1 VSIGLLGTLEL
12 VDEHGRT
19 VDIGGVQP
27 RVVLALLVAADGRI
41 VSTDTLVDVIWPD
54 QMPVSASGTL
64 QTYVSRLRKALA
76 AVGASIV
83 REPAGYR
90 LEVERDQVDLYRFE
104 ALADAG
110 RAALDGGDAATA
122 RTLLT
127 EAADLWRGPAVPE
140 IRDRQQIAGFVRRL
154 DERRLAVLEDRFAAD
169 LMLGRHA
176 AVVGELAQS
185 VDEHP
190 LREGLWE
197 LLALARYRAGQQ
209 ADALRAISDAR
220 RTLVEELGVEP
231 GPRLRELES
240 AILAHDRS
248 LDLDVTPSR
257 TVGDGSAGGTTP
269 AGDRSNVGRTAAPMV
284 GRRDELARL
293 VSVLDDVLAGET
305 CVAVVQGEA
314 GVGKTRLVDALAG
327 EAARRGA
334 AIAVGRSLEGG
345 AAPAYWPWLGVLR
358 SLQAAHPDRADV
370 AIGQLLDATGSL
382 PAAPVATDRSHLLD
396 GTIGLLDP
404 RPVAPALVVVLEDV
418 QWADPGSLEL
428 LSQVIGGLGPSAVLL
443 VLTLREGDD
452 ADRPAVVSVLAEASR
467 RSGTV
472 RIRLDGLDLSEV
484 SELLAHLHGGTV
496 DPAAAAVMHE
506 RAEGNPFF
514 TIELIRLLE
523 STGAADRVVGASS
536 LADRAVPDSV
546 RDVVR
551 QRLARLPA
559 STIELLRL
567 AAVAGRDLDVELLAR
582 ASGRTFDACLDDLDV
597 AMVHR
602 ILVPADDGA
611 GLRFAHALVRE
622 VMVDDLTALRRAR
635 AHLLVA
641 DAIASVGRGT
651 DEAEI
656 YAEHLWAAAPIGVGR
671 RAADALDTAAEVA
684 IGRFAVATAAGLLTR
699 SLELRRAAGSD
710 LEAAAAELDTIT
722 NLVWTQRALHGY
734 QGGMDYYQRAAEL
747 ARRLDRREVELEMV
761 WAEWAAH
768 DTSCDFDRARP
779 VAEQIAALGRESDDP
794 LVQLAGATTW
804 AIQCWHD
811 GDLRGSFEAF
821 ARAAEASSAIDPVD
835 NDLSFIAELLVLSTS
850 FRLYIAEQVG
860 ELTEPESA
868 FAEAAAAAPGNF
880 PKAMTWCFGCTS
892 ATSAGDPERVERCAR
907 RVMEAEAGQV
917 LGFWGS
923 QARMYL
929 SSVLVAAGRVEE
941 GRKLFGAGLE
951 AYREAGMRT
960 GLALI
965 VAAAVSAEV
974 VGGDVGRAE
983 QLLRI
988 AQDELE
994 VGERYAIPIVMLA
1007 AADVAEALG
1016 ADEDDVRRQRAEA
1029 EEIALEQGAVVVA
1042 ARARAARSGESWAGW
1057 VAGGRHQSTDSMSS
1071 PSSA

>member
-12 VDEHGRT
+12 VDEHGRP
-19 VDIGGVQP
+19 VDIGGSQP
-27 RVVLALLVAADGRI
+27 RAVLALLVAADGR
-41 VSTDTLVDVIWPD
+41 VVATDTLADVIWPD
-54 QMPVSASGTL
+54 RMPMSASGTL

-110 RAALDGGDAATA
+110 RAALDDGDATTA

-127 EAADLWRGPAVPE
+127 EAADLWRGPALPE
-140 IRDRQQIAGFVRRL
+140 VRDRQQIAGFARRL

-176 AVVGELAQS
+176 ALVGELAQA

-248 LDLDVTPSR
+248 LDLDVAPPRMVAVAST
-257 TVGDGSAGGTTP
+257 GETTT
-269 AGDRSNVGRTAAPMV
+269 GEDRSNVGHATAPMV
-284 GRRDELARL
+284 GRRAELARL
-293 VSVLDDVLAGET
+293 VRVLDDVLTGET
-305 CVAVVQGEA
+305 RVAVVQGEA
-314 GVGKTRLVDALAG
+314 GVGKTRLVEALAS
-327 EAARRGA
+327 EATRRGA
-334 AIAVGRSLEGG
+334 AVAVGRSLEGG

-358 SLQAAHPDRADV
+358 MLQVAHPDRADV

-382 PAAPVATDRSHLLD
+382 PSAPPATDRSHLLD
-396 GTIGLLDP
+396 GTIRLLDP
-404 RPVAPALVVVLEDV
+404 RPIAPALVVVLEDV

-428 LSQVIGGLGPSAVLL
+428 LSQVIGGLGPSALL
-443 VLTLREGDD
+443 VVLTLREGDD
-452 ADRPAVVSVLAEASR
+452 ADRPAVVAALAEASR

-472 RIRLDGLDLSEV
+472 RLRLEGLDPSEV
-484 SELLAHLHGGTV
+484 AELLAQMHGSPV

-523 STGAADRVVGASS
+523 SRGGADRLAGAAS
-536 LADRAVPDSV
+536 LVDRAVPDSV

-559 STIELLRL
+559 PTIELLRL

-582 ASGRTFDACLDDLDV
+582 ASGRPFDACLDDLDV

-622 VMVDDLTALRRAR
+622 VIVDDLTALRRAR

-641 DAIASVGRGT
+641 DAIAAGGRGA

-656 YAEHLWAAAPIGVGR
+656 YAEHLWAAAPIGVGQ
-671 RAADALDTAAEVA
+671 RAADALDAAAEVA

-699 SLELRRAAGSD
+699 SLELRRAGGSD
-710 LEAAAAELDTIT
+710 VEAAAAELDTLT
-722 NLVWTQRALHGY
+722 NLVWTQRALRGY
-734 QGGMDYYQRAAEL
+734 QGGMDHYQRGAEL
-747 ARRLDRREVELEMV
+747 ARRLGRSDVELEMV

-779 VAEQIAALGRESDDP
+779 VAEQLAALGRESEDP
-794 LVQLAGATTW
+794 LVRLAGATTW
-804 AIQCWHD
+804 GIQCWHD

-821 ARAAEASSAIDPVD
+821 ARAAEARAAIDPVD
-835 NDLSFIAELLVLSTS
+835 NDLSLIVELLVLSAS
-850 FRLYIAEQVG
+850 FHLYIAEQVG
-860 ELTEPESA
+860 ELTEPEAA
-868 FAEAAAAAPGNF
+868 FAQAAAAVPGNF
-880 PKAMTWCFGCTS
+880 PRAMTWCFGCTS
-892 ATSAGDPERVERCAR
+892 ATSAGDPSRVERCAH
-907 RVMEAEAGQV
+907 RVLEAEAGEV

-929 SSVLVAAGRVEE
+929 SSVLVAGGRIEE
-941 GRKLFGAGLE
+941 GRQLFDAGLD

-965 VAAAVSAEV
+965 VAAAASAEV

-983 QLLRI
+983 QLLHI
-988 AQDELE
+988 AQHELE

-1016 ADEDDVRRQRAEA
+1016 ADQDDVRRQRTEA
-1029 EEIALEQGAVVVA
+1029 EVIALEQGAVVLA

-1057 VAGGRHQSTDSMSS
+1057 VTGGRHQSTDSISS

>member
-1 VSIGLLGTLEL
+1 
-12 VDEHGRT
+12 
-19 VDIGGVQP
+19 VQP
-27 RVVLALLVAADGRI
+27 RVVLALLVAAEGRI
-41 VSTDTLVDVIWPD
+41 VATDTLVDVVWPD
-54 QMPVSASGTL
+54 EPPVSASGTL
-64 QTYVSRLRKALA
+64 QTYVSRLRKSLA

-90 LEVERDQVDLYRFE
+90 LEVDRDEVDLYRFE

-110 RAALDGGDAATA
+110 RAALDAGDAPTA
-122 RTLLT
+122 RRMLT
-127 EAADLWRGPAVPE
+127 EAADLWRGPALLEV
-140 IRDRQQIAGFVRRL
+140 RDRQQIAGLARRL

-176 AVVGELAQS
+176 AVAGELAQA
-185 VDEHP
+185 VDDHP

-231 GPRLRELES
+231 GPQLRKLES

-248 LDLDVTPSR
+248 LDLDVAAALIVADQPSGEEP
-257 TVGDGSAGGTTP
+257 TATP
-269 AGDRSNVGRTAAPMV
+269 AGDDRSNVGQPLTPMV
-284 GRRDELARL
+284 GRRAELAML
-293 VSVLDDVLAGET
+293 VRALDDVLGGGT
-305 CVAVVQGEA
+305 RVAVVQGEA
-314 GVGKTRLVDALAG
+314 GVGKTRLVEELAS
-327 EAARRGA
+327 EAAQRGA

-358 SLQAAHPDRADV
+358 TLQVAHPDRTDV

-382 PAAPVATDRSHLLD
+382 PSAPAATDRSHLLD
-396 GTIGLLDP
+396 GTIRLLEP
-404 RPVAPALVVVLEDV
+404 RPVAPAQVVVLEDV

-428 LSQVIGGLGPSAVLL
+428 LSQVIGALGSSAVLL

-452 ADRPAVVSVLAEASR
+452 ADRPAVVAALAEASR

-472 RIRLDGLDLSEV
+472 RLRLEGLDLSEV
-484 SELLAHLHGGTV
+484 GQLLAQVHGSPV
-496 DPAAAAVMHE
+496 DPDAARVMHE

-523 STGAADRVVGASS
+523 SKGVADGLTSAPSF
-536 LADRAVPDSV
+536 AEGAVPDSV

-551 QRLARLPA
+551 QRLARLPTP
-559 STIELLRL
+559 TIELLRL
-567 AAVAGRDLDVELLAR
+567 AAVAGRELDVELLAR

-622 VMVDDLTALRRAR
+622 VVVDDLTALRRAR

-641 DAIASVGRGT
+641 DAIADGGRGA
-651 DEAEI
+651 DQAEI
-656 YAEHLWAAAPIGVGR
+656 YAEHLWAAAPIGVGK
-671 RAADALDTAAEVA
+671 RAADALDAAAEVA
-684 IGRFAVATAAGLLTR
+684 IGRFAVATAAGLLAR

-710 LEAAAAELDTIT
+710 VEAAAAELDTLIK
-722 NLVWTQRALHGY
+722 LVWTQRALRGY
-734 QGGMDYYQRAAEL
+734 QGGMDHYQRGAEL
-747 ARRLDRREVELEMV
+747 ARRLGRSDVELEMV

-768 DTSCDFDRARP
+768 DTSCDFERARP
-779 VAEQIAALGRESDDP
+779 VAEQLAALGRESEDP
-794 LVQLAGATTW
+794 LVRLAGATTW

-811 GDLRGSFEAF
+811 GDLRGSFDAF
-821 ARAAEASSAIDPVD
+821 ARAAEARSAVDPAE
-835 NDLSFIAELLVLSTS
+835 NDLSLIAELFVLSTS
-850 FRLYIAEQVG
+850 FHLYIAEQVG
-860 ELTEPESA
+860 ELPEPEMA

-880 PKAMTWCFGCTS
+880 PRAMTWCFGCTS
-892 ATSAGDPERVERCAR
+892 ATSAGDPERVERCAQ
-907 RVMEAEAGQV
+907 RVIEAEAGEV

-929 SSVLVAAGRVEE
+929 SSVLVASGRVEE
-941 GRKLFGAGLE
+941 GRELFEAGLE

-965 VAAAVSAEV
+965 VAAAASAEV
-974 VGGDVGRAE
+974 VAGDVARAQ
-983 QLLRI
+983 QLLRL
-988 AQDELE
+988 AQDELA

-1007 AADVAEALG
+1007 AADIDEALG
-1016 ADEDDVRRQRAEA
+1016 ADQDDVRRQRAEA
-1029 EEIALEQGAVVVA
+1029 EAVALEQGAVVLA
-1042 ARARAARSGESWAGW
+1042 ARARAAGNGQPWAGW
-1057 VAGGRHQSTDSMSS
+1057 EARGRHQSTDSTDST
-1071 PSSA
+1071 SSASSA